1 MNLFAMF
8 TGLAGVIQLI
18 ILIVLIVKFMQ
29 LVSDV
34 KLIRMNQSR
43 VDQDYRITFYKYL
56 VAGDKGKAKEV
67 LFDEIAKT
75 KEFRQIVQ
83 GVNEKYANDLSN
95 QLNERFKKE
104 LSILDMDRVDFA
116 IISQG

>member
-1 MNLFAMF
+1 MNLFTMF
-8 TGLAGVIQLI
+8 AVVAGVIQLI

-43 VDQDYRITFYKYL
+43 VDQDFRIAFYKYL

-83 GVNEKYANDLSN
+83 GVNEKYANDLSS
-95 QLNERFKKE
+95 QLNEKFKKE
-104 LSILDMDRVDFA
+104 LDVLVMNQVKFSMIYK
-116 IISQG
+116 